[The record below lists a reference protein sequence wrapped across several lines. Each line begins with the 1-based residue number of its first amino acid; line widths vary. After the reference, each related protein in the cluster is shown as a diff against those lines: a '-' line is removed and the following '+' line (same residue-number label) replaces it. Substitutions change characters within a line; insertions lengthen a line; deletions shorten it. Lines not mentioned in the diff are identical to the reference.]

1 MRKLFTLCTIAAFS
15 ALTAH
20 AQQPALPGAP
30 QPPTSPVPANPPLPP
45 MRTAEL
51 PTANIVGHPGETIGQ
66 TYSVETVGGTQFSGI
81 LRAASEEALTFETRE
96 LGTVTLQRTSM
107 RQLTGQT
114 VEQARRGFDYVGN
127 STHMFFAPTA
137 RNLHKG
143 EGEVQVMEIVLAGIN
158 YGITDN
164 ISVGLLVPVIPYV
177 GIPVI
182 ALTPKVSV
190 PVSDKLR
197 VGAGVLYGFT
207 TGWGLGSG
215 DAGGSGG
222 LGYGLVTYGTADT
235 NVTLGLGYG
244 FASGGIGRSPV
255 GVIGA
260 NVRLSRLFTLVN
272 ETYLVN
278 FDNNGG
284 FGGLAGLRY
293 ATPRFSGSL
302 GAVYYTSRSD
312 SGIYPAYL
320 DVAFRFGK
328 IKLR

>member
-1 MRKLFTLCTIAAFS
+1 MRLPLLSGALLLALAAR
-15 ALTAH
+15 

-30 QPPTSPVPANPPLPP
+30 QPPAAPAAGPPVPP

-51 PTANIVGHPGETIGQ
+51 PAASVIGHPGEVIGQ
-66 TYSVETVGGTQFSGI
+66 TYTVETVGGTQFNGI
-81 LRAASEEALTFETRE
+81 LRAVSEEALTFETRE
-96 LGTVTLQRTSM
+96 LGVVTVPRLNL
-107 RQLTGQT
+107 RQLTNQT
-114 VEQARRGFDYVGN
+114 PEQARRGFSYVGN
-127 STHMFFAPTA
+127 STHMFLAPTA
-137 RNLHKG
+137 RNLHQG
-143 EGEVQVMEIVLAGIN
+143 EAEAQIINIFLGEVN

-164 ISVGLLVPVIPYV
+164 ISLGLLVPVIPFL
-177 GIPVI
+177 GIPAVAI
-182 ALTPKVSV
+182 TPKVSV
-190 PVSDKLR
+190 PVGDKLR

-207 TGWGLGSG
+207 TGVGLNGG
-215 DAGGSGG
+215 DGASGG
-222 LGYGLVTYGTADT
+222 IGYGLATYGTADT

-244 FASGGIGRSPV
+244 FAGGDIGRSPV
-255 GVIGA
+255 GVVGA

-272 ETYLVN
+272 ETYLAS

-284 FGGLAGLRY
+284 LGGLAGLRY

-302 GAVYYTSRSD
+302 GALYYTSRRD

>member
-1 MRKLFTLCTIAAFS
+1 
-15 ALTAH
+15 
-20 AQQPALPGAP
+20 
-30 QPPTSPVPANPPLPP
+30 

-51 PTANIVGHPGETIGQ
+51 PAASVIGHPGEVIGQ

-96 LGTVTLQRTSM
+96 LGVVTLQRVSM
-107 RQLTGQT
+107 RQLTAQT
-114 VEQARRGFDYVGN
+114 PEQARHGFDYVGN
-127 STHMFFAPTA
+127 STHMFLAPTA
-137 RNLHKG
+137 RNLHQG
-143 EGEVQVMEIVLAGIN
+143 EAEAQVINIFLGSIN

-164 ISVGLLVPVIPYV
+164 ISVGLLVPVIPFV
-177 GIPVI
+177 GIPAVAI
-182 ALTPKVSV
+182 TPKVSV

-207 TGWGLGSG
+207 TGVFGSQTE
-215 DAGGSGG
+215 SGG
-222 LGYGLVTYGTADT
+222 LGYGLATYGTADT
-235 NVTLGLGYG
+235 NLTLGLGYG
-244 FASGGIGRSPV
+244 FAGGSVGSSPV
-255 GVIGA
+255 GVLGA

-272 ETYLVN
+272 ETYVAG
-278 FDNNGG
+278 FNNGGG

-302 GAVYYTSRSD
+302 GALYYNSRNG
-312 SGIYPAYL
+312 SGLYPAYL

>member
-1 MRKLFTLCTIAAFS
+1 MLALAAR
-15 ALTAH
+15 

-30 QPPTSPVPANPPLPP
+30 QPPAALPPP

-51 PTANIVGHPGETIGQ
+51 PAASVFGHPGEVIGQ
-66 TYSVETVGGTQFSGI
+66 AYSIETVGGIQFNGI
-81 LRAASEEALTFETRE
+81 LRTASEEALTFETRE
-96 LGTVTLQRTSM
+96 LGMVTVSRLNL
-107 RQLTGQT
+107 RQLTNQT
-114 VEQARRGFDYVGN
+114 PEQARRGFDYVGN
-127 STHMFFAPTA
+127 STHMFLAPTA

-143 EGEVQVMEIVLAGIN
+143 EGEAQVINIFLGSLN

-164 ISVGLLVPVIPYV
+164 ISVGLLVPVIPFV
-177 GIPVI
+177 GIPAVAI
-182 ALTPKVSV
+182 TPKVSV
-190 PVSDKLR
+190 PLNDKLR
-197 VGAGVLYGFT
+197 VGVGVLYGFT
-207 TGWGLGSG
+207 TGVFGSSTES
-215 DAGGSGG
+215 AG
-222 LGYGLVTYGTADT
+222 LGYGLATYGTADT

-244 FASGGIGRSPV
+244 FAGGDIGRSPV
-255 GVIGA
+255 AVVGA

-272 ETYLVN
+272 ETYVAN
-278 FDNNGG
+278 FDNSGG

-302 GAVYYTSRSD
+302 GALYYTSRYD

>member
-1 MRKLFTLCTIAAFS
+1 
-15 ALTAH
+15 
-20 AQQPALPGAP
+20 
-30 QPPTSPVPANPPLPP
+30 

-51 PTANIVGHPGETIGQ
+51 PTASVIGHPGEVIGQ
-66 TYSVETVGGTQFSGI
+66 TYTVETVGGTQFNGV
-81 LRAASEEALTFETRE
+81 LRTVSEEALTFETRE
-96 LGTVTLQRTSM
+96 LGVVTVPRLSL
-107 RQLTGQT
+107 RQLTNQT
-114 VEQARRGFDYVGN
+114 PEQARRGFNYVGN
-127 STHMFFAPTA
+127 GTHMFLAPTA

-143 EGEVQVMEIVLAGIN
+143 EGEAQIINIFLGEIN

-164 ISVGLLVPVIPYV
+164 ISLGLLVPVIPFL
-177 GIPVI
+177 GIP
-182 ALTPKVSV
+182 ALAITPKFSV
-190 PVSDKLR
+190 PLNDKLR

-207 TGWGLGSG
+207 TGV
-215 DAGGSGG
+215 GGGGGENAG
-222 LGYGLVTYGTADT
+222 LGYGLATYGSADT

-244 FASGGIGRSPV
+244 FAGGNVGSTPV
-255 GVIGA
+255 GIVGA

-278 FDNNGG
+278 FDQSGG

-302 GAVYYTSRSD
+302 GALYFTSRYD

>member
-1 MRKLFTLCTIAAFS
+1 MRKVFTLCTLAAFL
-15 ALTAH
+15 ALAAH
-20 AQQPALPGAP
+20 AQRPALPGAP
-30 QPPTSPVPANPPLPP
+30 QPPASPAPTDPSLPT

-51 PTANIVGHPGETIGQ
+51 PMAKVIGHPGEIIGQ

-127 STHMFFAPTA
+127 STHLFLAPTA
-137 RNLHKG
+137 RNLHQG
-143 EGEVQVMEIVLAGIN
+143 EAEAQIINIFLGSIN
-158 YGITDN
+158 YGLTDN
-164 ISVGLLVPVIPYV
+164 ISLGLLVPVIPFL
-177 GIPVI
+177 GIPAI
-182 ALTPKVSV
+182 AVTPKVSV
-190 PVSDKLR
+190 PLNDKLR

-207 TGWGLGSG
+207 TGVG
-215 DAGGSGG
+215 GGSGASG
-222 LGYGLVTYGTADT
+222 GVGYGLATYGTADT
-235 NVTLGLGYG
+235 NLTLGLGYG
-244 FASGGIGRSPV
+244 FAGGSGSSSPV

-272 ETYLVN
+272 ETYVAS
-278 FDNNGG
+278 FDNDSG

-302 GAVYYTSRSD
+302 GALYYTSRND